1 MLRLIFTTFA
11 RLPLPYAHALGAF
24 LGYLSYAVSRDY
36 RQRFKRFIQQAG
48 FDTPAIKRAALAH
61 AGKALTELPWLW
73 TRDSAHTTAL
83 VQAQGWE
90 HVQHAQAQG
99 KGIIFLT
106 PHLGCFE
113 ITAQYAARHAP
124 ITVLYSP
131 PKRADVRHMVE
142 AARAR
147 HQLKTAPAS
156 LAGVRQL
163 ARALKHGEWV
173 GMLPDQVPT
182 HVSEGVW
189 ANYFGRP
196 AYTMT
201 LPLRLQHMS
210 GAVVLLAYA
219 QRLARG
225 QGYVLHVAPLPHAWE
240 GDLPEQA
247 RRMNAAIEGLVRLCP
262 EQYLWAYNRYKNP
275 AS

>member
-1 MLRLIFTTFA
+1 MLRAVFTAFA
-11 RLPLPYAHALGAF
+11 HLPLRFAHALGAV
-24 LGYLSYAVSRDY
+24 LGYLSYALSRDY
-36 RQRFKRFIQQAG
+36 RQRFNRFIQQAG
-48 FDTPAIKRAALAH
+48 FDTPAIKRSAIAQ
-61 AGKALTELPWLW
+61 AGQALTELPWLW
-73 TRDSAHTTAL
+73 THSSAQTAAL
-83 VQAQGWE
+83 VQTQGWE

-113 ITAQYAARHAP
+113 ITAQYVAQYAP
-124 ITVLYSP
+124 VTVLYSP
-131 PKRADVRHMVE
+131 PKRAEVRSLVE

-147 HQLKTAPAS
+147 HQLYTAPAS

-163 ARALKHGEWV
+163 ARALKRGEWV
-173 GMLPDQVPT
+173 GLLPDQVPG
-182 HVSEGVW
+182 HASEGVW
-189 ANYFGRP
+189 ASYFGRP

-201 LPLRLQHMS
+201 LPLRLLQMS
-210 GAVVLLAYA
+210 GAVVLLIYA

-225 QGYVLHVAPLPHAWE
+225 AGYRIYVSPLPETLE

-247 RRMNAAIEGLVRLCP
+247 QRMNAALEGLVRQCP

-275 AS
+275 AF